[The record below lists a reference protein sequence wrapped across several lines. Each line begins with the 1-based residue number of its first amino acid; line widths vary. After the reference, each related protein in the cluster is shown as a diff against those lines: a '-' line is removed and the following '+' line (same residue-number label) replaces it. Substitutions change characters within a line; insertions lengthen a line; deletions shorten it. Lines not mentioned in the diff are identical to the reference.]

1 MSYGVSDFVGGIAS
15 RRVAALRVVII
26 SYPVALVV
34 LVAAAAPLG
43 GTMSTPAVVWGLLS
57 GVGQAFGVWWFY
69 AALGSGPISV
79 VSPLTAILVAGLPV
93 GVGLALGER
102 PSALAGVGV
111 VLALIAVVL
120 VSREAPMSR
129 LREENSAPMS
139 RLREENSAPM
149 SRLREENSAPMS
161 RLREENSAPM
171 SRLSE
176 ENSAP
181 MRTSGPTASP

>member
-79 VSPLTAILVAGLPV
+79 VSPLTAMCTVAPLRGTSTRMDARPVAV
-93 GVGLALGER
+93 GV
-102 PSALAGVGV
+102 
-111 VLALIAVVL
+111 
-120 VSREAPMSR
+120 
-129 LREENSAPMS
+129 
-139 RLREENSAPM
+139 
-149 SRLREENSAPMS
+149 
-161 RLREENSAPM
+161 
-171 SRLSE
+171 
-176 ENSAP
+176 
-181 MRTSGPTASP
+181 